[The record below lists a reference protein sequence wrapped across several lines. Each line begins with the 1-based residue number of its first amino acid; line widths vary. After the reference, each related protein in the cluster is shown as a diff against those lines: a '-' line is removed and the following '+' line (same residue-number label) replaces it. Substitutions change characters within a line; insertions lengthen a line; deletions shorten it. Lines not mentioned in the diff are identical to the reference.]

1 MNISELKQRVLNGAL
16 SAVEGWKQPVVIN
29 VNHIDKAKK
38 ALKPLRPANMT
49 EQEFDNKVNSF
60 IFELLHENSE
70 PSG

>member
-16 SAVEGWKQPVVIN
+16 SAVDGWKKPVVIN

-38 ALKPLRPANMT
+38 ALKPLRPTNMT
-49 EQEFDNKVNSF
+49 EQEFDNKINTF
-60 IFELLHENSE
+60 LFNLLHDDSE

>member
-16 SAVEGWKQPVVIN
+16 SAVDGWKQPVILN

-38 ALKPLRPANMT
+38 ALKPLRPTNMT
-49 EQEFDNKVNSF
+49 EQEFDSKVNTF
-60 IFELLHENSE
+60 LFNLLHDNSE